1 VSCAS
6 HVGQDTILSYTQL
19 VCLHPN
25 PYIHTYSLPG
35 SSYLK
40 SIAHI
45 DLDCFFVSV
54 ERIKDPTLI
63 GKPVLVGG
71 SATGRGVVASAS
83 YEARAFGVRSAM
95 PTGQALRL
103 CPSAIVVSGRH
114 GEYSLHSNRLYK
126 RLLEIAPV
134 VERASIDEMY
144 LDFTGCESLYDGDL
158 PGYMKKLQTLV
169 RDEFELP
176 ATIALASNK
185 LVAKVAANT
194 VKPAG
199 VIHVPHGTEEVFL
212 AKLPIEALPGVG
224 KKTEAFLKKRGFHFI
239 RDLQELPEKK
249 LIALLG
255 AHGEWLYRASHGRGS
270 THVHE
275 DGGRKS
281 ISKEETFWHD
291 ISGLRDLEKQ
301 LFVLVEDVAST
312 LRRKCLLAR
321 TVTLKYR
328 LHTFKTFTRS
338 ETIPPT
344 NYDPAILETAI
355 ALLRRLH
362 TASVPVRLIGIGV
375 SNLVGDVPPDEE
387 LFPPDSRRTRMLKAV
402 DALRGKYGAN
412 IVDIGS
418 A

>member
-1 VSCAS
+1 
-6 HVGQDTILSYTQL
+6 
-19 VCLHPN
+19 
-25 PYIHTYSLPG
+25 
-35 SSYLK
+35 LK
-40 SIAHI
+40 FIAHI

-54 ERIKDPTLI
+54 ERIKDPSLI

-103 CPSAIVVSGRH
+103 CPSAIVVSGHH
-114 GEYSLHSNRLYK
+114 GEYSLYSNRLYK
-126 RLLEIAPV
+126 RMLEIAPV

-144 LDFTGCESLYDGDL
+144 LDFTGCASLYGDDL

-169 RDEFELP
+169 NDEFHLP
-176 ATIALASNK
+176 VTIALASNK

-199 VIHVPHGTEEVFL
+199 VIYVPHGTEEKFF

-224 KKTEAFLKKRGFHFI
+224 RKTEAFLKKKGFHLI
-239 RDLQELPEKK
+239 SDLQAISEKK
-249 LIALLG
+249 LVAMLG
-255 AHGEWLYRASHGRGS
+255 AHGEWLSRASHGRGS
-270 THVHE
+270 TQVHE
-275 DGGRKS
+275 DRGRKS

-291 ISGLRDLEKQ
+291 ISGLKELEKQ
-301 LFVLVEDVAST
+301 LFLLVEDVAST

-338 ETIPPT
+338 ETIAPT
-344 NYDPAILETAI
+344 NYDPVILETARS
-355 ALLRRLH
+355 LLRGIH
-362 TASVPVRLIGIGV
+362 DAGVPVRLIGVGV
-375 SNLVGDVPPDEE
+375 SNLVSDLPPEEE
-387 LFPPDSRRTRMLKAV
+387 LFPPDSRRARMLKAV